1 MAIGKLDAIVSCQA
15 IVSECLKHDIKHALG
30 GIVGRRSVLEVLKT
44 VGLRHII
51 GL

>member
-1 MAIGKLDAIVSCQA
+1 MAIGRFDAIVNCQA
-15 IVSECLKHDIKHALG
+15 IVSGSLKTREKHAFC
-30 GIVGRRSVLEVLKT
+30 GIAGRRSVLEVLKT

>member
-15 IVSECLKHDIKHALG
+15 IVSECLKQTRKHAFG
-30 GIVGRRSVLEVLKT
+30 GIAGRRSVLEVLKM

>member
-15 IVSECLKHDIKHALG
+15 IVSECLKHKRKRAFG
-30 GIVGRRSVLEVLKT
+30 GIAGRRSVLEVLKT